1 MPADR
6 HQRKKARTSAG
17 GNAEAGPSSGP
28 GFKVLPL
35 EQRGS
40 DALPGV
46 NKLKGAL
53 RQAKRLL
60 TKVRCVGWMD
70 WVAWKE
76 VAIELSDG

>member
-6 HQRKKARTSAG
+6 HQRKKPRTSGPSAHG
-17 GNAEAGPSSGP
+17 DNAEAGPSSGP

-35 EQRGS
+35 EQRSG

-46 NKLKGAL
+46 NKLKASL

-60 TKVRCVGWMD
+60 NKVGSAR
-70 WVAWKE
+70 E
-76 VAIELSDG
+76 